1 MDRYAVIWTR
11 TATGPI
17 KMGDLVVTERETRFS
32 YTEEFLDSKNPSGLS
47 LLSSPRLYGRNPVV
61 FQTRQV
67 FPLHPRLMQYI
78 PGHGRGNIQRR
89 LYTKILEKRAN
100 PPAPGFDTDW
110 EILLLA
116 GRNGI
121 GHLDIFR
128 DDRSAL
134 EWYER
139 PPREM
144 ISNAD
149 RSTFWQ
155 SIRDDISQ
163 DILEMDAEKIAQL
176 LGPTP
181 SAGGMIPK
189 LLVSIPDKKEW
200 CGEFASAGI
209 RELNSQSYLDVILKI
224 EPVEYGGVVA
234 LESLCLDIHSE
245 LGFAVPRHWVAAVDG
260 MQLLAIERFDRD
272 QAGVP
277 IPMESFYSVFATGD
291 RQFNGNED
299 TDIEEVGVRL
309 EKLSAA
315 VNLDH
320 RKARR
325 EVFRRFCVAFCTGN
339 GDMHLDNL
347 SFLGGPDKVRL
358 SPVYDPA
365 PMRAW
370 PQHNI
375 RSAIPIDF
383 DGPDLAANFI
393 RIGTAFGMSSKGAA
407 QVLHEILD
415 ATANYTGRVM
425 ELENV
430 PRARKQ
436 LLVDI
441 LSKER
446 GELQRNLTAW
456 GEFQGKE

>member
-1 MDRYAVIWTR
+1 MDRYAAIWTR
-11 TATGPI
+11 TATGPL

-32 YTEEFLDSKNPSGLS
+32 YTEEFLDSKNPNGLS
-47 LLSSPRLYGRNPVV
+47 LLSSPKLYGRNPIV
-61 FQTRQV
+61 FQTRQA

-89 LYTKILEKRAN
+89 LYTKILEKRTN
-100 PPAPGFDTDW
+100 PPAPGFETDW

-128 DDRSAL
+128 DDRAAL

-139 PPREM
+139 PPREV
-144 ISNAD
+144 ISNAE

-163 DILEMDAEKIAQL
+163 DISEMDAEKIAQL

-189 LLVSIPDKKEW
+189 LLVAIPDQQNW
-200 CGEFASAGI
+200 NGEFASAGI
-209 RELNSQSYLDVILKI
+209 QELKGQAYRDVILKI
-224 EPVEYGGVVA
+224 EPLEYSGVVA
-234 LESLCLDIHSE
+234 LESLCLDLHRE
-245 LGFAVPRHWVAAVDG
+245 FGFSVPKHWVASVDG

-272 QAGVP
+272 AAGVP
-277 IPMESFYSVFATGD
+277 LPMESLYSVFATGD

-299 TDIEEVGVRL
+299 TDLEEVGTRL
-309 EKLSAA
+309 EKLSSV

-325 EVFRRFCVAFCTGN
+325 EMFHRFCLAFCTGN
-339 GDMHLDNL
+339 GDMHLENL
-347 SFLGGPDKVRL
+347 SFLGGPDKVGL
-358 SPVYDPA
+358 APVYDPS

-375 RSAIPIDF
+375 RSAIPINF
-383 DGPDLAANFI
+383 DGPNLAENFI
-393 RIGTAFGMSSKGAA
+393 RIGTAFGLSRKAA
-407 QVLHEILD
+407 AEMLQETLD
-415 ATANYTGRVM
+415 ATASYMARVM
-425 ELENV
+425 ELPNV
-430 PRARKQ
+430 PSTRMQ

-441 LSKER
+441 LNKER
-446 GELQRNLTAW
+446 GDLQRELVEW
-456 GEFQGKE
+456 HG

>member
-1 MDRYAVIWTR
+1 MDRYAAIWTR
-11 TATGPI
+11 TATGPL

-47 LLSSPRLYGRNPVV
+47 LLSSPKLYARNPIV
-61 FQTRQV
+61 FQTRQS

-100 PPAPGFDTDW
+100 PAAPGFETDW

-128 DDRSAL
+128 DDRAAL

-139 PPREM
+139 PPREA
-144 ISNAD
+144 IGNTE

-189 LLVSIPDKKEW
+189 LLVAIPDQQNW
-200 CGEFASAGI
+200 NGEFASAGM
-209 RELNSQSYLDVILKI
+209 RELKGQAYRDVILKI
-224 EPVEYGGVVA
+224 EPVEYNGVVA
-234 LESLCLDIHSE
+234 LESLCLDVHRE
-245 LGFAVPRHWVAAVDG
+245 LGFSVPKHWVASVDG

-272 QAGVP
+272 ATGVP
-277 IPMESFYSVFATGD
+277 LPMESLYSVFATGD

-299 TDIEEVGVRL
+299 TDLEAVGTRL
-309 EKLSAA
+309 EKLSTV

-325 EVFRRFCVAFCTGN
+325 EIFQRFCLAFCTGN
-339 GDMHLDNL
+339 GDMHLENL
-347 SFLGGPDKVRL
+347 SFLGGPDKVNL
-358 SPVYDPA
+358 APVYDPS

-375 RSAIPIDF
+375 RSAIPINF
-383 DGPDLAANFI
+383 EGKNLAENFI
-393 RIGTAFGMSSKGAA
+393 RVGTAFGLSRKASAEML
-407 QVLHEILD
+407 QETLD
-415 ATANYTGRVM
+415 ATASFMARVM
-425 ELENV
+425 ELPNV
-430 PRARKQ
+430 PSTRKQ

-441 LSKER
+441 LTKER
-446 GELQRNLTAW
+446 GDLQ
-456 GEFQGKE
+456 